1 MSESTLLGRIT
12 DISQKMASE
21 VHLRSLR
28 DSFVI
33 AVPFLVLAGLF
44 IMLNFVILSPTGM
57 LSDWLSAETLALIRN
72 IGDRVLSGT
81 MNILSVMLVVLISYN
96 IASKKKF
103 DTPIIPAMVA
113 LASFFVLMPIN
124 TQLSP
129 LGSSTVVDVTG
140 VVSYSLTNAGGVFLA
155 ILTAVIATTIFLWVS
170 KNQYLQI
177 NLGDEVPPMVAQSFQ
192 AMFSIMLTIGLF
204 ALAAFAVTTMTHL
217 EIYQV
222 IQRIIQ
228 APLVHLTTNLPG
240 FITLTTLTNLL
251 FSLGI
256 HPSGIINPIL
266 EPPLLVAMQENM
278 TAFAN
283 GQIPPHIIVLPFRD
297 LYGFLGGTGS
307 TLSLLL
313 AIMLRSQMSSHR
325 NFARTVLAPG
335 LFNINE
341 PVIFGFP
348 ILYNPMMMIPFII
361 FPQINFIIA
370 YFATDLGMVS
380 RIVAYVPWS
389 VPPLLSGWL
398 GSGGDFRNVVL
409 QVILLAFGVIG
420 YLPFLMAY
428 ERSLIK
434 NKNQKFIEEATT
446 VGQLQSA
453 FSVGSSGEQVTL
465 PNSESHSSV
474 AETAPLTLARAN
486 GKTIILMCNEGMS
499 TSIVASKIRKYAESQ
514 GCNLNVYAINL
525 GKLNQE
531 YPKADLILLGPQ
543 LAYMA
548 DTISNEINNH
558 CSVVPINP
566 QHFSKLDGK
575 AVIEAALPFIC

>member
-1 MSESTLLGRIT
+1 MSDSTMLGRIT

-57 LSDWLSAETLALIRN
+57 LAGSVSEETLVLIRN
-72 IGDRVLSGT
+72 IGERILNGT
-81 MNILSVMLVVLISYN
+81 MNILSLMLVVLISYN

-103 DTPIIPAMVA
+103 DTPIIPAMVS
-113 LASFFVLMPIN
+113 LAAFFVLMPVN
-124 TQLSP
+124 TNLSP
-129 LGSSTVVDVTG
+129 LNSSDQVEVTG
-140 VVSYSLTNAGGVFLA
+140 IISYGLTNAGGVFLA
-155 ILTAVIATTIFLWVS
+155 ILTAVIATSLFLWVS
-170 KNQYLQI
+170 KNKRLQI
-177 NLGDEVPPMVAQSFQ
+177 HLGDEVPPMVAHSFQ
-192 AMFSIMLTIGLF
+192 AMFSIMLTIGIF
-204 ALAAFAVTTMTHL
+204 SLAAFCVTTLTHL
-217 EIYQV
+217 EIYEV
-222 IQRIIQ
+222 IQRGIQ

-240 FITLTTLTNLL
+240 FIALTTLTNLL

-278 TAFAN
+278 TAFAS
-283 GQIPPHIIVLPFRD
+283 GHFPPHIIVLPFRD
-297 LYGFLGGTGS
+297 LYGHLGGTGS

-313 AIMLRSQMSSHR
+313 AIMLRSKMSSHQK
-325 NFARTVLAPG
+325 FSRTVLAPG

-348 ILYNPMMMIPFII
+348 VLYNPLMMIPFII

-398 GSGGDFRNVVL
+398 GSGGDFRNVIL
-409 QVILLAFGVIG
+409 QIILLILGVFA

-428 ERSLIK
+428 ERSLMK
-434 NKNQKFIEEATT
+434 GKSQKIIEETA
-446 VGQLQSA
+446 GQRQPA
-453 FSVGSSGEQVTL
+453 VVKVTGN
-465 PNSESHSSV
+465 PGFE
-474 AETAPLTLARAN
+474 APVDAQYPLEKLN

-499 TSIVASKIRKYAESQ
+499 TSIVASRMRKYAESQ
-514 GCNLNVYAINL
+514 GCDFSVYAINL
-525 GKLNQE
+525 GKLDQE
-531 YPKADLILLGPQ
+531 YQKADLILLGPQ

-548 DTISNEINNH
+548 ESISVEINHH
-558 CSVVPINP
+558 CAVIPIDP
-566 QHFSKLDGK
+566 RHFSKLDGK
-575 AVIEAALPFIC
+575 AVIESALPHLN